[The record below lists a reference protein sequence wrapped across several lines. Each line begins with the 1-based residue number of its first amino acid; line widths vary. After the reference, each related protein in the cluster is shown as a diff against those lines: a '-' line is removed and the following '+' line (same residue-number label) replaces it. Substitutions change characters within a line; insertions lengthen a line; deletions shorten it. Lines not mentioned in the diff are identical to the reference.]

1 VPGTPKSGVGVK
13 ARAQPET
20 AERPE
25 RLDAGAVRRS
35 MLATG
40 KGFWGAGP
48 LIGVDGSGALLSSMP
63 GVPAIAAVERAAR
76 HPFAAQVGGMMGCAV
91 PVLAGGVN
99 QRERP
104 RHGWGS

>member
-1 VPGTPKSGVGVK
+1 
-13 ARAQPET
+13 
-20 AERPE
+20 
-25 RLDAGAVRRS
+25 
-35 MLATG
+35 M
-40 KGFWGAGP
+40 
-48 LIGVDGSGALLSSMP
+48 LSSMP